1 MVWKNQ
7 ESRESFWLFDYLVL
21 KNAGNFLN
29 LFFLTTI
36 MDLLVA
42 LKYCILI
49 FLISIQKEFQPVKY
63 RFFKNIS
70 QNLHYFQDVAF
81 KCPKQFLYYID
92 FKCGMVCEKNFKCEF
107 HVFGWFPS
115 LQNLKVFWENLL
127 FNKF

>member
-7 ESRESFWLFDYLVL
+7 ESRESFWLYDYLVL
-21 KNAGNFLN
+21 KNTGNFLK
-29 LFFLTTI
+29 LFFLAII

-63 RFFKNIS
+63 RFLKNIS
-70 QNLHYFQDVAF
+70 QNLLYFQDVAF

-92 FKCGMVCEKNFKCEF
+92 FKCGMVCEKNFKFEF
-107 HVFGWFPS
+107 HVFRWFPS
-115 LQNLKVFWENLL
+115 LQNLKVFLG
-127 FNKF
+127 KFTV